1 MMHNGRAVI
10 IGAATVALLQLGCIG
25 CGGRGG
31 EGTGEGAASV
41 PPAAT
46 AEQTAPEEQLTG
58 GSKHPGYPVHETSQ
72 AAQPGALPP
81 DHPPITGA
89 AGQGGA
95 MIPEPGAPAPGK
107 DLTWTTPKGWVEEPP
122 ANAMRR
128 AQYRVPGPAGD
139 GECVVF
145 YFGAGQ
151 GGDPESNAAR
161 WADQFTLPGGGPAR
175 DALKSSRIEVGAM
188 KVLMVEVAGTYE
200 GGGMMG
206 QPQTPKPDFMLL
218 GAVAVG
224 ADANWF
230 FKFTGPEKTVS
241 SQRAA
246 FEGLVKSLRK
256 RA

>member
-1 MMHNGRAVI
+1 MMHNGRAVM
-10 IGAATVALLQLGCIG
+10 IGAATAALLLSGCIG
-25 CGGRGG
+25 SAGQGG
-31 EGTGEGAASV
+31 EGTGEGVASV

-46 AEQTAPEEQLTG
+46 AGQTAPEEQQAG
-58 GSKHPGYPVHETSQ
+58 GSKHPAYAVHETSQ
-72 AAQPGALPP
+72 AAQPGELPP
-81 DHPPITGA
+81 GHPSISGA

-95 MIPEPGAPAPGK
+95 MIPVAGAPAPGK

-128 AQYRVPGPAGD
+128 AQYRVPSPAGD

-151 GGDPESNAAR
+151 GGDPEANAAR
-161 WADQFTLPGGGPAR
+161 WADQFILPGGGPAR
-175 DALKSSRIEVGAM
+175 DKLKSTRIEVGGM
-188 KVLMVEVAGTYE
+188 RVLMVEVAGTYA

-206 QPQTPKPDFMLL
+206 QPQPPKPNSMLL
-218 GAVAVG
+218 GAVAEG
-224 ADANWF
+224 SDANWF
-230 FKFTGPEKTVS
+230 FKFTGPEKTVG